1 LSKIFIGV
9 DVSKEFSTAQGLD
22 EKGEKIFYLRFAM
35 NSEGF
40 SELLKA
46 MLKHSENIT
55 EITVAIESTGCYHIN
70 LFSFLSSA
78 GVLCVIVN
86 PLLITN
92 FTRLSLRKTKTDK
105 KDALTIA
112 QFLFANEK
120 SLSTIAFSQ
129 DTQDL
134 KDLARERESLTVL
147 IAGMKNEI
155 KRLLQGTFPELEKLC
170 SPCGETMLHFLRKFP
185 SARLVKAAK
194 KRDIQ
199 KALICPE
206 EKRKRVIVSAEDI
219 IAAAKTSVASA
230 SAAKELILSEKIST
244 LLYLQE
250 KKEKITEV
258 LIETC
263 ESLRIEELDIIRSVD
278 GVNDITGSTFLAE
291 IGDIN
296 NFNSYKHVIAFAG
309 LDPSIHQSG
318 QYEGRRTIS
327 KRGNRHLRRVIFLI
341 TLCAVRSKNVFRE
354 YFLRRKQEGLP
365 PKKAI
370 LATAHKLIR
379 VIFAM
384 LSKKTLFRKGVA
396 VE

>member
-291 IGDIN
+291 IGDLN
-296 NFNSYKHVIAFAG
+296 KFHSYKHLIAFAG